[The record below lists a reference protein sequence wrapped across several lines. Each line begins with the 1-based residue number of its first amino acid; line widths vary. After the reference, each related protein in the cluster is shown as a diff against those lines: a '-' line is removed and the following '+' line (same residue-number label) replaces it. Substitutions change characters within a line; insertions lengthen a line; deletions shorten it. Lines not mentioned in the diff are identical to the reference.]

1 VTRRSRTAG
10 TAAAAAALGRLLWTA
25 SPARPGGQAEPAVGF
40 LARDRVVSLAAAA
53 DPFLSSFAPAPAAA
67 ASLAALVDP
76 VHVRMFLRASRPDDL
91 KLAAKVAR
99 TFEAVGNAALSA
111 EFVGVSDDL
120 SEPKSLVSES
130 AVTEAPEVII
140 YWLGT
145 EVARLR
151 PQPGSAVDEELAAVI
166 HQARAQV
173 AQEMLQ
179 DNEFFRNVFH
189 SDLALDC
196 TRCHLGA
203 CSGSG
208 RGKAG

>member
-1 VTRRSRTAG
+1 MTRGSRTAG
-10 TAAAAAALGRLLWTA
+10 TAAAAAALGLMLGTA
-25 SPARPGGQAEPAVGF
+25 SPARPGGQTGPLIGF
-40 LARDRVVSLAAAA
+40 LAGDRIVSLAAAA

-76 VHVRMFLRASRPDDL
+76 VHIRMFLRASRPDEV
-91 KLAAKVAR
+91 KLAAKVIR
-99 TFEAVGNAALSA
+99 TFEAAANAALSA

-120 SEPKSLVSES
+120 SEPKALVSES
-130 AVTEAPEVII
+130 AVTGAPEVII

-166 HQARAQV
+166 HQARTQV
-173 AQEMLQ
+173 AQEMLD

-189 SDLALDC
+189 SDLVLDC
-196 TRCHLGA
+196 TRCHLGP
-203 CSGSG
+203 CPGSG
-208 RGKAG
+208 RGKAD